1 MRYIEQELLTEQ
13 DQLRISQLMYAS
25 VYVPLGWFLMARMDE
40 CLKMKESDFV
50 EHGSDPSYPGQD
62 IAFIY
67 LTWRKTN
74 QTDPNDC

>member
-1 MRYIEQELLTEQ
+1 
-13 DQLRISQLMYAS
+13 
-25 VYVPLGWFLMARMDE
+25 MARMDE